1 MGTARRKRC
10 LWCLEPDGC
19 LECTKDGNDPKSYRL
34 IPESMVDVMLA
45 KQRRKLLIT
54 ISILSGS
61 LLGAAVLVLILTFYL
76 FL

>member
-1 MGTARRKRC
+1 
-10 LWCLEPDGC
+10 
-19 LECTKDGNDPKSYRL
+19 
-34 IPESMVDVMLA
+34 MVDVMLA